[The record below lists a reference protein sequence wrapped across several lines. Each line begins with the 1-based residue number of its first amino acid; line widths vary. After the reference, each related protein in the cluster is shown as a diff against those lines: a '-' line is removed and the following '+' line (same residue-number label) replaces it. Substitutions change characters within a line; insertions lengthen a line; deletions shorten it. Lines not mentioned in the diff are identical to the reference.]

1 MKFFVHEIFVLT
13 SFYLVAGMFPPKFLE
28 LQVKALQSKEDLIR
42 MEKNLRPAENS
53 EPVSLAK
60 NTGSH
65 LQAADAAGH
74 QVKSQNVEGSSRN
87 VSTSSPVGNLK
98 DLKRQTKPESQMEDL
113 SKQGLDLKRLEDTI
127 VENLVKVMKEKVSLS
142 EKKYEKA
149 LMESEE
155 SHKSELEK
163 SSTENKSLLKLN
175 EDLKEELKGR
185 AENSIKLEAE
195 LKEVKDQN
203 EVKNKSFEAE
213 KTSLEE
219 QLLLVMS
226 EKTEISKESEVL
238 KGALEKAIDKEKA
251 AVEASRDLEAK
262 LEELRGKMEEQDQ
275 RGKKVIERLEA
286 ELGLRV
292 TREEEA
298 RQDVEEI
305 NLRQSREIQELREE
319 MQVLKVEKERL
330 TNQLTEENLKHSTNE
345 ISESEE
351 NDKRLLSQLKAL
363 SQSTTQKIPDPSEEH
378 SYTKRKIS
386 NADEEH
392 SYTKRTRLED
402 EESSRSKEG
411 RESEGMDSGKQGRF
425 RLKLKDLSTVLKEKE
440 DSPDFPLEPNKE
452 GEGEEGE
459 LRRRE
464 ADDIMALKCDV
475 AEDVKSCLMKIRMSS
490 QIRKVI
496 IENDQDFSN
505 LARKLSVKI
514 REGIMERHQMCNNN
528 LVGVSLSQQDRE
540 EIIDQVRLYF
550 VMNDIIRECL
560 CLLRPEFSEVQHEYK
575 ELVGKFCEEFHQKV
589 GESIRVLRG
598 SLKEEEV
605 RICYE
610 KTIYYCIS
618 QTLDERES
626 GLEPRIEH

>member
-98 DLKRQTKPESQMEDL
+98 DLKRQTKPEGQMEDF
-113 SKQGLDLKRLEDTI
+113 SQQGLDLKPLGDSI

-185 AENSIKLEAE
+185 AENSIKLEAK
-195 LKEVKDQN
+195 LKEIKDQN
-203 EVKNKSFEAE
+203 EVKNKSFEAD

-226 EKTEISKESEVL
+226 EKKEISKKSEVL

-251 AVEASRDLEAK
+251 AVEANRDLEAK

-292 TREEEA
+292 TREEKA

-378 SYTKRKIS
+378 SYTKRKIT

-392 SYTKRTRLED
+392 SYTKRSRLED

-440 DSPDFPLEPNKE
+440 DSPDFPLELNKE
-452 GEGEEGE
+452 EEEEEGE

-464 ADDIMALKCDV
+464 VDDITALKYDV
-475 AEDVKSCLMKIRMSS
+475 AEDVISCLKKIRMSS
-490 QIRKVI
+490 QTRKV

-514 REGIMERHQMCNNN
+514 REDIMERHQMCNNN

-540 EIIDQVRLYF
+540 GIIDQVRLYF